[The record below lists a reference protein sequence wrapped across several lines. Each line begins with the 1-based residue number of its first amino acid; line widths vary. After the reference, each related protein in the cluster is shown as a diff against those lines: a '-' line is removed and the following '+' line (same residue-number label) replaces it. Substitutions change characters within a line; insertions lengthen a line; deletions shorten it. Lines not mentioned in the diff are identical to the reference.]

1 MTDLARR
8 IWYPIWDAG
17 VPLDHGVKTVTEAL
31 GVAARDLKAAM
42 GLLTARCV
50 AGEAD
55 LAADLAKRALD
66 QWRTNGKKW
75 LHALGDATRERH
87 ARVGDVAFLLEP
99 DLKEGR
105 GGLRDVTALRAAALA
120 APVLSEED
128 LFALEAS
135 ELVVAAR
142 VELHRVNGKGE
153 HLVLQAQPAVA
164 HGLGMDNADTLM
176 RAVSGAART
185 IAFVSD
191 DAWRRVDSFLQRRSR
206 ASVRPDHVH
215 SPGVVIRGGEV
226 CVDQAADLDDGSLV
240 LRVAAAAAQG
250 DVPIGRAAL
259 EQLRQDAAGPGDPW
273 PPDAPAALFDLLA
286 AGPPAVAVF
295 EALDQ
300 YGLLTRIL
308 PEWEPVR
315 CKPQHN
321 PYHRFTVD
329 RHLVEAAVE
338 ASALRDRVT
347 RPDLLLLGAWLHD
360 LGKGYPGDHSV
371 ASADLMHD
379 ISTRMGFAAEDQHTL
394 AKLTREH
401 LLLPDTA
408 TRRDVRDPAT
418 VAKVAEVVEDMT
430 TLELLHALTEADGKA
445 TGPSA
450 WSSWKGALVDELVT
464 AVAARLGGAPP
475 IDRRWQLD
483 PGLQALVD
491 EAAGT
496 LLVRP
501 QGSTVVIVSPD
512 RPGLFCKLAGVLC
525 LHGLEVLTAD
535 VRSAGGTAVDSFVFH
550 RPAGDGDWDR
560 FRGDLERALGGSLD
574 LDTRIA
580 ERAHNY
586 RLQYRGAGP
595 PLPYAVTVDNDASGD
610 ATVVEVRGSDAL
622 GVLYRIAYAFAD
634 LRLDIRHAKV
644 LTLGSEIVDS
654 FYVVDSEGRKIE
666 DAPRVADIQRAVLV
680 ELTRLA

>member
-1 MTDLARR
+1 
-8 IWYPIWDAG
+8 
-17 VPLDHGVKTVTEAL
+17 
-31 GVAARDLKAAM
+31 
-42 GLLTARCV
+42 
-50 AGEAD
+50 
-55 LAADLAKRALD
+55 
-66 QWRTNGKKW
+66 
-75 LHALGDATRERH
+75 
-87 ARVGDVAFLLEP
+87 
-99 DLKEGR
+99 
-105 GGLRDVTALRAAALA
+105 
-120 APVLSEED
+120 
-128 LFALEAS
+128 
-135 ELVVAAR
+135 
-142 VELHRVNGKGE
+142 
-153 HLVLQAQPAVA
+153 
-164 HGLGMDNADTLM
+164 
-176 RAVSGAART
+176 
-185 IAFVSD
+185 VSD

-206 ASVRPDHVH
+206 ASVRPDQVY
-215 SPGVVIRGGEV
+215 SPGVVVRGGEV
-226 CVDQAADLDDGSLV
+226 CLDQAADLDDGSLV
-240 LRVAAAAAQG
+240 LRVAAAAAQA
-250 DVPIGRAAL
+250 DVPIARTAL
-259 EQLRQDAAGPGDPW
+259 DQLRQDAAGPGDPW

-371 ASADLMHD
+371 ASADLMHH
-379 ISTRMGFAAEDQHTL
+379 ISMRMGFAAEDQHTL

-408 TRRDVRDPAT
+408 TRRDVRDPVT
-418 VAKVAEVVEDMT
+418 VARVAEVVEDMT

-464 AVAARLGGAPP
+464 AVAARLGGAPS

-491 EAAGT
+491 DAAGD
-496 LLVRP
+496 LLVSP

-550 RPAGDGDWDR
+550 RLAGEVDWDR

-595 PLPYAVTVDNDASGD
+595 PVPYAVTVDNEASGD

-644 LTLGSEIVDS
+644 LTLGHEIVDS
-654 FYVVDSEGRKIE
+654 FYVVDVDGRKIE